1 MPGWPGSDWRNHS
14 AAVLVGPVA
23 LTKPCRALL
32 GLNVRGCP
40 SLHERWRP
48 YTSALRFYYSFA
60 AIGFGAGVGY
70 MVALA
75 IEADDEH
82 GASVAVADWLVGS
95 QDGRVFALGRG
106 VAGALAET
114 AMAELVGAAEELD
127 GTVGAVGS
135 QDELHGAV
143 MLIAK
148 RQDVRPHAN
157 GV

>member
-1 MPGWPGSDWRNHS
+1 ML
-14 AAVLVGPVA
+14 AV
-23 LTKPCRALL
+23 
-32 GLNVRGCP
+32 
-40 SLHERWRP
+40 
-48 YTSALRFYYSFA
+48 
-60 AIGFGAGVGY
+60 
-70 MVALA
+70 
-75 IEADDEH
+75 EADDEH